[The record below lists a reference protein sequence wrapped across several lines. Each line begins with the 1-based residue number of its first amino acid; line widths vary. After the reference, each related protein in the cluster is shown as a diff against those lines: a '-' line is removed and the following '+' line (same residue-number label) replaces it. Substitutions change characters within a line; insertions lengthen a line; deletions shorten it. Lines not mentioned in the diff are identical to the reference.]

1 MGNPV
6 LIAPAYVGSEKLSD
20 HFGSYVRTISPHLW
34 KTVSRTYYKL
44 HKTVP
49 KLVTLS

>member
-6 LIAPAYVGSEKLSD
+6 LIAPACVGSEKLFD

-34 KTVSRTYYKL
+34 KRLFLEHTTNYTKQY
-44 HKTVP
+44 
-49 KLVTLS
+49 